1 MSGTSKATVA
11 GVLDIA
17 SGISAVIGAAVLG
30 GMGVIGFSVLASEAT
45 EVGFIKV
52 LPLAVLGPLALL
64 LLVAGVVAIVGG
76 IAALRCS
83 SWGWAVAGSVASL
96 FAFLPAGI
104 AAVILTILAEEELR
118 AASQK
123 S

>member
-1 MSGTSKATVA
+1 MNGTSKATVA

-17 SGISAVIGAAVLG
+17 SGISALIGGAVLG
-30 GMGVIGFSVLASEAT
+30 GLGLIGSSVLASEAA

-52 LPLAVLGPLALL
+52 LPLVVFGPLALL
-64 LLVAGVVAIVGG
+64 VLAAGVVSIIGG
-76 IAALRCS
+76 VAALRRS

-104 AAVILTILAEEELR
+104 AAVILTILAEDELR
-118 AASQK
+118 TAGAR
-123 S
+123 

>member
-1 MSGTSKATVA
+1 MSVTSKATVA

-17 SGISAVIGAAVLG
+17 SGVSAVIGTIVLG
-30 GMGVIGFSVLASEAT
+30 GMGFIGFSVLASEAS
-45 EVGFIKV
+45 EAGLVKV

-64 LLVAGVVAIVGG
+64 LLIAGIVAIVGG
-76 IAALRCS
+76 VAALRGS

-104 AAVILTILAEEELR
+104 AAVILTILAEDELR
-118 AASQK
+118 AAGSE
-123 S
+123 

>member
-17 SGISAVIGAAVLG
+17 SGISAIIGSTVMGGLG
-30 GMGVIGFSVLASEAT
+30 FIGFSVLASEAS
-45 EVGFIKV
+45 EAGFVKV
-52 LPLAVLGPLALL
+52 LPVAVFGPLALL
-64 LLVAGVVAIVGG
+64 MLVAGVVAIVGG
-76 IAALRCS
+76 VAALRCS

-104 AAVILTILAEEELR
+104 AAVILTILAEEDLR
-118 AASQK
+118 AAGPK
-123 S
+123 